1 MFCRS
6 TILWVKQQLVER
18 NLKAEH
24 FKLNVTRAN
33 SCWTRYVS
41 LNGKFF
47 IRQKKKFFCFDDGWW
62 IFVSF
67 VRKPYFKVY
76 IFWCYRPNHIFPR
89 RVLSIFQYKS
99 SPPFLRWVT
108 SPKASLYSFQVSMKP
123 VVPGDVS
130 SHHFRCRWIIA
141 KMTAWTTFFFS
152 TCLKKY
158 PTWFLSLVYLIFR
171 K

>member
-1 MFCRS
+1 MEKKTWYMFCRS

-47 IRQKKKFFCFDDGWW
+47 IRPKKKKFFCFDNGWW

-76 IFWCYRPNHIFPR
+76 IFWCYRPSHIFPR

-108 SPKASLYSFQVSMKP
+108 SLRYIPSRCPWNLSFLEMSAV
-123 VVPGDVS
+123 
-130 SHHFRCRWIIA
+130 I
-141 KMTAWTTFFFS
+141 TF
-152 TCLKKY
+152 
-158 PTWFLSLVYLIFR
+158 VADG
-171 K
+171 